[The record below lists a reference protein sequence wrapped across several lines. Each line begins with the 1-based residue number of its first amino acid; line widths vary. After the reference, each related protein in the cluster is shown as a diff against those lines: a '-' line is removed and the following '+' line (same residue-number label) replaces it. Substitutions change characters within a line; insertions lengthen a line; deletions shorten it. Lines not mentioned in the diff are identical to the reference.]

1 MKDEELKNQALNNL
15 NQKNFDL
22 AEKSLVKLLKKYPA
36 DIGYLNALAFT
47 KYSLKKIDESIAL
60 LKKSLLIQP
69 NQVDCI
75 KNLVISQIDKNLLH
89 DALETLKNGLRSFSE
104 NHEIFYLQGNVFL
117 GLNMFSE
124 AVESYKRSLELK
136 PEFIDSFLNLGF
148 AHNKNKE
155 YREAIIVYQRALEL
169 NQNSERAHYNLAIT
183 FNNIH
188 DYKNAIFHYEQ
199 SIKLNPNN
207 DVAKFNLSIL
217 YLSQKKFD
225 DGWKLWECRWYELQK
240 PIFTNKIKS
249 CKEIEKNKKTL
260 IWGEQGI
267 GEQILYGSM
276 LTDLTEKENLTI
288 SLDKRLL
295 PIYKR
300 SFKNLKF
307 MDKDNV
313 DNESGFDSQ
322 IAMGSLGA
330 FLRNNDN
337 SFKGQPKK
345 YLLAEKNKSDQFKD
359 MINSNKKFI
368 CGLSWISKNENIGS
382 DKSIRLEE
390 IIKILDPKKFEFIDL
405 QYGDTEKE
413 REDIKSNY
421 GIDIIN
427 LKSLDKFKDI
437 DGLASLI
444 DACDFVITVSN
455 VTAHLSGALGK
466 KTFIL
471 APLEFGSMWH
481 WHFGKTSPWY
491 PSVEIFR
498 KKNERSWAEPL
509 KDLSKEI
516 KKL

>member
-1 MKDEELKNQALNNL
+1 MKDPELKNQAYYNL
-15 NQKNFDL
+15 NQKNFDF
-22 AEKSLVKLLKKYPA
+22 AEKYFVKLLKKYPA
-36 DIGYLNALAFT
+36 NISYLNALAFT
-47 KYSLKKIDESIAL
+47 KYSLKKIDESIVL

-69 NQVDCI
+69 NQADCI

-89 DALETLKNGLRSFSE
+89 DALETLQNGLRSFSE
-104 NHEIFYLQGNVFL
+104 NYEIFYLQGNVYL
-117 GLNMFSE
+117 RLDMFSE

-155 YREAIIVYQRALEL
+155 YREAISAYQKVIEL
-169 NQNSERAHYNLAIT
+169 NQNSDRAHYNLAIT

-217 YLSQKKFD
+217 YLSNMKFD
-225 DGWKLWECRWYELQK
+225 DGWKLWEYRWYELQK
-240 PIFTNKIKS
+240 PAFTNKIKS
-249 CKEIEKNKKTL
+249 CKKIEENKKIL
-260 IWGEQGI
+260 IWGEQGV

-276 LTDLTEKENLTI
+276 LSDLKERENLTFA
-288 SLDKRLL
+288 LDKRLL
-295 PIYKR
+295 TIYER
-300 SFKNLKF
+300 SFKNIKF
-307 MDKDNV
+307 IDKDNV
-313 DNESGFDSQ
+313 NNETGYDAQ
-322 IAMGSLGA
+322 MAMGSLGA

-337 SFKGQPKK
+337 SFKDQPKK
-345 YLLAEKNKSDQFKD
+345 YLFADKKKSDQFKD
-359 MINSNKKFI
+359 MINSQKKFI

-390 IIKILDPKKFEFIDL
+390 IIKLLDPKKFEFVDL
-405 QYGDTEKE
+405 QYGDNEKE
-413 REDIKSNY
+413 IEHIKRNY
-421 GIDIIN
+421 DVDIIN
-427 LKSLDKFKDI
+427 LKNLDKFKDI

-444 DACDFVITVSN
+444 DVCDFVITVSN

-471 APLEFGSMWH
+471 APYEFGLMWH
-481 WHFGKTSPWY
+481 WHYGKTSPWY
-491 PSVEIFR
+491 PSVEILR
-498 KKNERSWAEPL
+498 KKMEDSWAEPL
-509 KDLSKEI
+509 NELSKEI

>member
-1 MKDEELKNQALNNL
+1 MKDQELINQAYYNL

-22 AEKSLVKLLKKYPA
+22 AEKYFVKLLKKYPA

-47 KYSLKKIDESIAL
+47 KHSLKKIDESMAL
-60 LKKSLLIQP
+60 LKKSLIIQP
-69 NQVDCI
+69 NQFDCI
-75 KNLVISQIDKNLLH
+75 KNLVISQIDMNLLQ
-89 DALETLKNGLRSFSE
+89 DALETLKIGLSFFSE
-104 NHEIFYLQGNVFL
+104 NHEIFYLQGNIYL
-117 GLNMFSE
+117 RLNMFSE
-124 AVESYKRSLELK
+124 AVGSYKKSLELNPK
-136 PEFIDSFLNLGF
+136 FFDSFLNLGF
-148 AHNKNKE
+148 THNKNKE
-155 YREAIIVYQRALEL
+155 YEEAISAYQKAIVL
-169 NQNSERAHYNLAIT
+169 NQNSDRAHYNLAIT

-217 YLSQKKFD
+217 YLSKKKFD
-225 DGWKLWECRWYELQK
+225 DGWKLWEHRWYELQK
-240 PIFTNKIKS
+240 PAFTNKIKS

-276 LTDLTEKENLTI
+276 VGDLKEKENLTI

-295 PIYKR
+295 TIYER

-307 MDKDNV
+307 IDKDYV
-313 DNESGFDSQ
+313 VNESGYDYQ
-322 IAMGSLGA
+322 IAMGSIGA

-337 SFKGQPKK
+337 SFKDQPKK
-345 YLLAEKNKSDQFKD
+345 YLFAEKEKSDQFKF
-359 MINSNKKFI
+359 MINSKKKFI
-368 CGLSWISKNENIGS
+368 CGLSWVSRNENIGS

-390 IIKILDPKKFEFIDL
+390 IIKILDPKKFEFVDL
-405 QYGDTEKE
+405 QYGDNEKE
-413 REDIKSNY
+413 IQDIKRNY
-421 GIDIIN
+421 DVDIIN

-444 DACDFVITVSN
+444 DVCDFVITVSN

-466 KTFIL
+466 KTFLL
-471 APLEFGSMWH
+471 APHEYGSMWH
-481 WHFGKTSPWY
+481 WHYGKTSPWY

-498 KKNERSWAEPL
+498 KKNESSWTEPL
-509 KDLSKEI
+509 KELSEEI